1 MEQGE
6 KQLKILNRP
15 LLQLAREV
23 PRPQNSTCLGRY
35 PG

>member
-1 MEQGE
+1 MR
-6 KQLKILNRP
+6 QLGITTDLAWDAS
-15 LLQLAREV
+15 LARED